1 VKSFAVF
8 ALGTCLALS
17 YPAVIKAQTA
27 ELTPAQTRSLALQA
41 FKAGQF
47 DLTAQIA
54 DALLLR
60 DPNDRIALIMQSRAL
75 RALGRPGDA
84 IAPARAAW
92 ALSTKDTDQFIAAM
106 TMAEALS
113 SDGKRT
119 RAQFWLRRASE
130 LAPND
135 AAKATAINGFKYV
148 KSRNPLRLSFS
159 GSLAPSSNINN
170 GSTATKLGQFTLT
183 GASVALSGVEATLGF
198 SARYMLPPSRTQQTE
213 LIFSATGQSYR
224 LSDKAKVLSP
234 TSKGSDFAY
243 GAIEVGLA
251 HRRNAGKAGLSF
263 EGTLG
268 RNWYG
273 GKPLSDYLK
282 LDAGVQWL
290 LNPRTQA
297 ALSVQGETQKRLDGA
312 NRDTT
317 IVGLTGAVTHLLA
330 NQDSLRFSANLRNI
344 QSKATWI
351 DHRAATL
358 RLDYARAAPIHGISL
373 SGGIN
378 FEARDYDI
386 SPFTASGR
394 QDRKIGMTVTAVFNR
409 WDYMGFVP
417 SLELTAARNNS
428 NISLYERREFG
439 LSFGI
444 KSAF

>member
-1 VKSFAVF
+1 MPAKTVDLSPEQVRNLAVKAYG
-8 ALGTCLALS
+8 AGDLAL
-17 YPAVIKAQTA
+17 
-27 ELTPAQTRSLALQA
+27 AL
-41 FKAGQF
+41 K
-47 DLTAQIA
+47 IA
-54 DALLLR
+54 DALLQR
-60 DPNDRIALIMQSRAL
+60 DPNDRLALVLRSRAL
-75 RALGRPGDA
+75 RGMGRTSEA
-84 IAPARAAW
+84 IAPARSAW
-92 ALSTKDTDQFIAAM
+92 NVSTKDTEKYVAAM
-106 TMAEALS
+106 TMAQALS

-119 RAQFWLRRASE
+119 RAQFWLRRAVE
-130 LAPND
+130 VAPNN
-135 AAKATAINGFKYV
+135 AAKTTAVNGFKYV
-148 KSRNPLRLSFS
+148 KSRNPLSLSFS

-183 GASVALSGVEATLGF
+183 GASVALSGVEATLEF

-213 LIFSATGQSYR
+213 LLFSATGQNYK
-224 LSDKAKVLSP
+224 LSDKAKTLSP
-234 TSKGSDFAY
+234 SSKGSDFAF
-243 GAIEVGLA
+243 GAVEVGLA
-251 HRRNAGKAGLSF
+251 HRRKAGKAGLSL
-263 EGTLG
+263 EVLLG

-297 ALSVQGETQKRLDGA
+297 AVSLQGETQNRLDGA
-312 NRDTT
+312 NRDAT
-317 IVGLTGAVTHLLA
+317 ILGLTGAITYILA
-330 NQDSLRFSANLRNI
+330 NQDSLRFSANLRNA

-358 RLDYARAAPIHGISL
+358 RLDYARAAPVHGISL
-373 SGGIN
+373 SGGLN

-386 SPFTASGR
+386 SPFTESGR
-394 QDRKIGMTVTAVFNR
+394 QDHKIGMKVTAVFNS

-417 SLELTAARNNS
+417 SLELTAARNKS